1 MKKRII
7 IIFVI
12 ILLICLMPIPNRLK
26 DGGSIEYISLVY
38 KITKVHRLNALS
50 ITGYEDGWII
60 EIFGVEIYNETNIMV
75 NPSIADKVKNNHIIG
90 LEWK

>member
-1 MKKRII
+1 MKNRII

-12 ILLICLMPIPNRLK
+12 ISLICLMPIPNRLK
-26 DGGSIEYISLVY
+26 DGGSVEYVSLVY

-75 NPSIADKVKNNHIIG
+75 NASITNKVKNNHIIG
-90 LEWK
+90 LEWE

>member
-1 MKKRII
+1 
-7 IIFVI
+7 
-12 ILLICLMPIPNRLK
+12 MPIPNRLK

-60 EIFGVEIYNETNIMV
+60 EILGFEIYNNSHTV
-75 NPSIADKVKNNHIIG
+75 PTVVVA
-90 LEWK
+90 

>member
-7 IIFVI
+7 IVSFIIIVIF
-12 ILLICLMPIPNRLK
+12 LMPIPNRLK
-26 DGGSIEYISLVY
+26 DGGSIEYVSLVY

-75 NPSIADKVKNNHIIG
+75 NASITNKVKNNHIIG
-90 LEWK
+90 LE